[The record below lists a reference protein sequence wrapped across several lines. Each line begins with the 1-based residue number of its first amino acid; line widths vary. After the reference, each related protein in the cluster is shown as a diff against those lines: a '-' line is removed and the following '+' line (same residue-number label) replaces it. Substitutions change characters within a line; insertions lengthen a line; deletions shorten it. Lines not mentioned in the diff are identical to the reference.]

1 MGRWGKEKRVK
12 RSIQRPQTANW
23 TKHSNWPVILWA
35 AFCWDGSAP
44 LRGRVTWNYHK
55 IILRDNLC
63 PGMNYFYPNGS
74 NCFQNDNFLSIRHEG
89 SLNGLM
95 GMKITWIMSHRSHR
109 WKVIYATVCIKSQ
122 SSLKLSYIVAL
133 RILFRHFN
141 GFCFTF
147 PTHLSLRRRDI
158 FRYKVIPPQ
167 INMGILLNWY
177 M

>member
-1 MGRWGKEKRVK
+1 MARHYSEV
-12 RSIQRPQTANW
+12 
-23 TKHSNWPVILWA
+23 
-35 AFCWDGSAP
+35 
-44 LRGRVTWNYHK
+44 RVTWNYHK

-109 WKVIYATVCIKSQ
+109 WKVIYATFCIKSQ

-133 RILFRHFN
+133 RRLFRHFN
-141 GFCFTF
+141 GFALLFQPICLLDAGIFLGIRSSHLRSTWAFCSTGICNHCCEIKLHMSNTF
-147 PTHLSLRRRDI
+147 PDI
-158 FRYKVIPPQ
+158 CFWEMVCWLIWYS
-167 INMGILLNWY
+167 GIF
-177 M
+177 